1 MWPIPYIL
9 CASPDECHLHVIAV
23 KIIHEQTTTPK
34 AELARSTSHN
44 RQTGAAITPSFKLWW
59 TIAVFFWEVHLWTGY
74 NQIPIQPPH
83 TPQCRNLPAL
93 FSWLQKSS
101 IFITHTEQNEVC
113 ASSRQPPGQSTAAGG
128 SHHLSN
134 TACQEHSDERPKQ
147 QVSLALL
154 ERQLR
159 ITPLTP
165 WYEIC
170 LLSGPETSR
179 TTCSNESVLVLQRRA
194 L

>member
-1 MWPIPYIL
+1 MNRPPLQRLNWQGAHPITGKQELLLHQASSSDGQLL
-9 CASPDECHLHVIAV
+9 CFSG
-23 KIIHEQTTTPK
+23 KF
-34 AELARSTSHN
+34 TSG
-44 RQTGAAITPSFKLWW
+44 QD
-59 TIAVFFWEVHLWTGY
+59 TIRFQY
-74 NQIPIQPPH
+74 NPPP

-165 WYEIC
+165 
-170 LLSGPETSR
+170 
-179 TTCSNESVLVLQRRA
+179 
-194 L
+194 